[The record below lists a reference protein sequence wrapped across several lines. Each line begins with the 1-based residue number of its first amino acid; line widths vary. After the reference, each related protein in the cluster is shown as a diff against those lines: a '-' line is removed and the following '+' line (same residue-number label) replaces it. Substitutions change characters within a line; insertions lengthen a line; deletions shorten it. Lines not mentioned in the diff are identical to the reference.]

1 MEIDLDNPVFSGP
14 DEAEERN
21 AERLEEA
28 DKKPGDRCRRR
39 LRRRLQNLI
48 VKPASRPVFDA
59 HTFRWVK
66 PFQRI
71 QQRLRRLRQRQMS
84 GMDRADALL
93 NRRIAE
99 RDADGAQ
106 RCHLRFTQRR
116 HRAAPVPLATILPTV
131 TS

>member
-1 MEIDLDNPVFSGP
+1 MEIDLDNRSSAARMKRKSATRSVW
-14 DEAEERN
+14 
-21 AERLEEA
+21 
-28 DKKPGDRCRRR
+28 KKRTKSPRS
-39 LRRRLQNLI
+39 LPTTTAAT
-48 VKPASRPVFDA
+48 PAKSDCQTGQQAGFDA

-106 RCHLRFTQRR
+106 RCHLRFTAPAPRC
-116 HRAAPVPLATILPTV
+116 PVPLATILPTV